1 MCGTTQ
7 SYGYKNAPSFPNR
20 EGFFQQH
27 SRFAYLRKEQEGLG
41 SSFTI
46 PYTIKPFT
54 LVSKGFSSS
63 SFLRPT
69 LEAGVTASFSSLATA
84 HGKLSIPSSSLRP
97 FLTRRYYRSV
107 YGEEKE
113 PQKDNILVHLII
125 QKNAHHGGCGE
136 RRKCSRP
143 HE

>member
-69 LEAGVTASFSSLATA
+69 LEDGTTAPFSSLATA

-97 FLTRRYYRSV
+97 FFSSPLLSIRL
-107 YGEEKE
+107 GGEKE
-113 PQKDNILVHLII
+113 PPK
-125 QKNAHHGGCGE
+125 
-136 RRKCSRP
+136 RRYMLY
-143 HE
+143 